1 MGNQLPSHCVRPPIS
16 FTELTALHDKLVT
29 SLLNG
34 ELQNYVRDLRESY
47 RSCANIQLCRVCKG
61 MTQCGESGC
70 VFATEFR
77 TSSGAPMVI
86 RIAYQQHPVD
96 EPGTPTFVELSNG
109 SLLTWAM
116 EGKRIP
122 FLFMHI
128 YYYAACKDGKLA
140 LHCAPPFSKQ
150 LLHLISTELGER
162 TYKEWSIDM
171 KAASHRLQVETD
183 WVQRQ
188 REDGGNLE
196 APRPK
201 PLIPPEVLD
210 HGSAERE
217 GSLRNFAANLLPYLR
232 SAYQTKAPTNLGES
246 SLGQI
251 VQSTVEAVYLRT
263 SHHAYLFMD
272 KASQDLPARFEPGA
286 LVVWVLMLAGG
297 LMAAQEVLQFHHG
310 ALTTNAVAVRRV
322 CGGGYRKVLIR
333 LSRAH
338 LCCPFFGVVPMIM
351 DYADSSTR
359 VRGIHIHPDMQG
371 RGDSDESGVDSP
383 DQCVTAD
390 LLQFLH
396 SVVKKGMDPEPMKGP
411 MRALLLR
418 LETAASVFEYD
429 CRTGRPKV
437 NRLVSGDELE
447 EILLDWKHVLGDE
460 LHKVEKEDLE
470 GWTQKHTDCL
480 DLSWTPG
487 EPIEQPLPRA
497 PMMEMDGEEED
508 EEEGGLLGDE
518 GEEVEDEDE
527 DEEGEI

>member
-1 MGNQLPSHCVRPPIS
+1 
-16 FTELTALHDKLVT
+16 
-29 SLLNG
+29 
-34 ELQNYVRDLRESY
+34 
-47 RSCANIQLCRVCKG
+47 
-61 MTQCGESGC
+61 
-70 VFATEFR
+70 
-77 TSSGAPMVI
+77 
-86 RIAYQQHPVD
+86 
-96 EPGTPTFVELSNG
+96 
-109 SLLTWAM
+109 
-116 EGKRIP
+116 
-122 FLFMHI
+122 
-128 YYYAACKDGKLA
+128 
-140 LHCAPPFSKQ
+140 
-150 LLHLISTELGER
+150 
-162 TYKEWSIDM
+162 
-171 KAASHRLQVETD
+171 
-183 WVQRQ
+183 
-188 REDGGNLE
+188 
-196 APRPK
+196 
-201 PLIPPEVLD
+201 
-210 HGSAERE
+210 
-217 GSLRNFAANLLPYLR
+217 LPYLR

-322 CGGGYRKVLIR
+322 GGGYRKVLIR

-338 LCCPFFGVVPMIM
+338 LCCPFFDEVPMIM

-371 RGDSDESGVDSP
+371 GDDGESGVDSP

-411 MRALLLR
+411 VRALLLR

-447 EILLDWKHVLGDE
+447 EILMAWKHVLGDE
-460 LHKVEKEDLE
+460 VHKVEKDDLE
-470 GWTQKHTDCL
+470 GWAQKHTDCL

-497 PMMEMDGEEED
+497 PMMELNGEGDGEEEEEED
-508 EEEGGLLGDE
+508 EEFLGGEGGDV
-518 GEEVEDEDE
+518 VEE
-527 DEEGEI
+527 DEEDGGI